1 MTEARTCCP
10 NKVVVCWSGGKDSAL
25 ALHELGATVEV
36 VALLTTVTEEYDR
49 ISMHGVRVA
58 LLEAQAEALGLRLEK
73 VHVPPVCTNVEYEQR
88 MRAVLGRHHAA
99 GAGAVVCGDIFLADV
114 RRYRE
119 ERLFTGGV
127 RGVFPLWER
136 KSEELARRFIALGFR
151 AVLCCVDTQAL
162 DANFAGRLYDERLLA
177 ELPPGVDPCGEN
189 GEFHTFVFDG
199 PGFTRPVAYELG
211 ECVLR
216 DGRFAF
222 RDLLPR

>member
-1 MTEARTCCP
+1 MP
-10 NKVVVCWSGGKDSAL
+10 DKVIVCWSGGKDSAL

-36 VALLTTVTEEYDR
+36 VALLTTVTQEYDR
-49 ISMHGVRVA
+49 VSMHGVRVA
-58 LLEAQAEALGLRLEK
+58 LLDAQAEALGLSLEK
-73 VHVPPVCTNVEYEQR
+73 VGVPPVCTNVEYEER
-88 MRAVLGRHHAA
+88 MRTALGRHHAA
-99 GAGAVVCGDIFLADV
+99 GVGVVVCGDIFLADV

-162 DANFAGRLYDERLLA
+162 DANFAGRLFDERLLA

-199 PGFTRPVAYELG
+199 PGFARPVAYEPG

-222 RDLLPR
+222 CDLLPR